1 LTVKNFEDYD
11 KYLPPKGTKEGH
23 IYSGCRDIPPKEIKS
38 KLDEIKG
45 HLVWMPLDF
54 LKDAEMAERGLS
66 LNQYTES
73 IYT

>member
-1 LTVKNFEDYD
+1 LIVKNFEDYD
-11 KYLPPKGTKEGH
+11 KYLPPKGTKPGH
-23 IYSGCRDIPPKEIKS
+23 IYNKDMPAQEIKA

-54 LKDAEMAERGLS
+54 LQDAPMAERGLS
-66 LNQYTES
+66 LNEYTES

>member
-1 LTVKNFEDYD
+1 MSAN
-11 KYLPPKGTKEGH
+11 
-23 IYSGCRDIPPKEIKS
+23 EIKA

-54 LKDAEMAERGLS
+54 LQDALMAERGLS
-66 LNQYTES
+66 INEWTES

>member
-1 LTVKNFEDYD
+1 LIVKNFEDYGE
-11 KYLPPKGTKEGH
+11 YLPPKRMKPGH
-23 IYSGCRDIPPKEIKS
+23 LYNNDMPAQEIKA

-54 LKDAEMAERGLS
+54 LRDAPMAERGLS
-66 LNQYTES
+66 LNEYTES